1 MLKHP
6 ESRYDP
12 VWRAFDK
19 YWRVRKNDVHIPLSF
34 ISVRRLL
41 EAYPQADEDVCVL
54 ALMLHDIGWHS
65 IDGPDLI
72 EKAFGGANFM
82 QSDARYFHEAE
93 GCRISTEIL
102 AGLGWDK
109 AVIAQVCE
117 IIDGHDTRAQ
127 PRHLNDRIV
136 RDADKLW
143 RFTVTGISVAC
154 DWFKMTP
161 HQYADKLETT
171 NLAQLETEIGRQIAE
186 RDLAESRRIL
196 QLHLI

>member
-12 VWRAFDK
+12 VWQAFDK

-34 ISVRRLL
+34 VFVRQLL
-41 EAYPQADEDVCVL
+41 QAYPEADEDVCTL

-65 IDGPDLI
+65 IDGPDLL

-93 GCRISTEIL
+93 GCRISTEL
-102 AGLGWDK
+102 LTGLGWP
-109 AVIAQVCE
+109 AQVIAQVCE
-117 IIDGHDTRAQ
+117 IIDGHDTRAE

-143 RFTVTGISVAC
+143 RFGVTGVAVAC

-161 HQYADKLETT
+161 RQYADKLAAV
-171 NLAQLETEIGRQIAE
+171 NLAQLETEVGRQTALQE
-186 RDLAESRRIL
+186 LAQARRIL
-196 QLHLI
+196 KLHLI

>member
-12 VWRAFDK
+12 VWKAFDK

-34 ISVRRLL
+34 IYVRRLL

-54 ALMLHDIGWHS
+54 ALMLHDIGWYS

-72 EKAFGGANFM
+72 EKAFGGENFM

-93 GCRISTEIL
+93 ACRISREIL
-102 AGLGWDK
+102 PTLGWGHE
-109 AVIAQVCE
+109 VIEQVCE

-143 RFTVTGISVAC
+143 RFSITGIGVAC
-154 DWFKMTP
+154 DWFKLTP
-161 HQYADKLETT
+161 AQYALKLEKT
-171 NLAQLETEIGRQIAE
+171 NLAQLETEVGRQMAE
-186 RDLAESRRIL
+186 RDLVESRRIL
-196 QLHLI
+196 KLHVI